1 MSRVREITG
10 IHFRRASNGTTVHLG
25 QVLGRGGEG
34 TVYAVNGAPKH
45 VAKVYLKPPDA
56 TKVDKLKFMTRGQS
70 EALLGVAA
78 WPTDLL
84 LDEQGSVRGFLM
96 GRISARQDAHRLYSP
111 KSRRR
116 TFPDAD
122 FRFVVRAATNLAR
135 AFAQIHAAGHVI
147 GDVNHGNALVG
158 KDGTAVLIDCDSIQV
173 TEHARTFPCDVGS
186 PLFTPPELQGKRFRG
201 LHRTSNHDNFGLAAL
216 LFHLLFQGR
225 HPFAGRFAEGE
236 MPIERAIA
244 ESRFAYGASAA
255 ERGMS
260 APPATLALGAFGSE
274 IADLFERAFAPPGE
288 VVRPTAVEWIEPLQR
303 LEHRLAACRVRPRHF
318 HPGDASCCWCAI
330 EKASGARLFDA
341 EQGATPE
348 IDAVTAQ
355 QLWSAIEG
363 VPAPPVYA
371 EAPWFAK
378 AQQASDR
385 KKDAILGAIVST
397 GTIVVPAGILFG
409 LALLPRMEFVA
420 ALFVTGGAYLA
431 LSFMKHRFLRTR
443 KLVQAEWERA
453 LAQWKRNTGASPFF
467 RAHAHLA
474 ALRTSL
480 TALAE
485 KRLHEIDRIQ
495 RRFEPRQRDTY
506 LDSFEI
512 AREKFG
518 AISET
523 QVEMLANRG
532 IRSAGDVVRNIDR
545 LHRILRSAA
554 LGELRNWVHERAAS
568 FKFDT
573 GDPVYRVHAEPVED
587 RYRKQRQEIID
598 ELRRGPELLATKLE
612 EIADARAQAESQLK
626 IAHEKL
632 RRTRGLETQ

>member
-10 IHFRRASNGTTVHLG
+10 IHLRRASNGSTVHLG

-56 TKVDKLKFMTRGQS
+56 TKIEKLKFMTRGQS
-70 EALLGVAA
+70 DALLGVAA

-84 LDEQGSVRGFLM
+84 IDEQASVRGFLM
-96 GRISARQDAHRLYSP
+96 GKISARQDAHRLYSP

-173 TEHARTFPCDVGS
+173 TEHGRTFPCDVGS

-244 ESRFAYGASAA
+244 ESRFAYGANAA
-255 ERGMS
+255 SRGMS
-260 APPATLALGAFGSE
+260 APPATLRLDTFGPE
-274 IADLFERAFAPPGE
+274 IAALFERAFAPPGDRD
-288 VVRPTAVEWIEPLQR
+288 RPTAVEWIEPLQR
-303 LEHRLAACRVRPRHF
+303 LEQGLAACRVRPRHF
-318 HPGDASCCWCAI
+318 HPGAGCCWCDI
-330 EKASGARLFDA
+330 ERLSGARLFDA
-341 EQGATPE
+341 EQAPTAE
-348 IDAVTAQ
+348 HDAVTAQ
-355 QLWSAIEG
+355 QLWNNIER
-363 VPAPPVYA
+363 VSAPPVYA
-371 EAPWFAK
+371 ETPPFAM
-378 AQQASDR
+378 AQQAADR
-385 KKDAILGAIVST
+385 MKDFALGALVS
-397 GTIVVPAGILFG
+397 ISSFAVPAGILYA
-409 LALLPRMEFVA
+409 LTLLPRMEFIT
-420 ALFVTGGAYLA
+420 ALFLSGGVFLG
-431 LSFMKHRFLRTR
+431 LGLLKDRFLRAH
-443 KLVQAEWERA
+443 KLAKAEWERA
-453 LAQWKRNTGASPFF
+453 LAHWKRNTAGRPFF
-467 RAHAHLA
+467 QARAQLA

-480 TALAE
+480 TRLAE
-485 KRLHEIDRIQ
+485 DRLRELDRIQ
-495 RRFEPRQRDTY
+495 REFEPHQRNAY
-506 LDSFEI
+506 LDTFEI
-512 AREKFG
+512 GKATFVSVTPTH
-518 AISET
+518 IET
-523 QVEMLANRG
+523 LANRG
-532 IRSAGDVVRNIDR
+532 IRSAGDVVRNMDR

-554 LGELRNWVHERAAS
+554 LGELRNWVHARAAS

-573 GDPVYRVHAEPVED
+573 SDRVYRVYADPIEE
-587 RYRKQRQEIID
+587 RYGKQRKVILD
-598 ELRRGPELLATKLE
+598 ELSRGPELLAVKRE
-612 EIADARAQAESQLK
+612 EVADARSKAESQLK
-626 IAHEKL
+626 SAHEKL
-632 RRTRGLETQ
+632 RRKRGLETQ

>member
-1 MSRVREITG
+1 MARVREITG
-10 IHFRRASNGTTVHLG
+10 IHLRRASNGSTVHLG

-56 TKVDKLKFMTRGQS
+56 TKIDKLKFMTRGQS

-84 LDEQGSVRGFLM
+84 IDEQGSVRGFLM
-96 GRISARQDAHRLYSP
+96 GKISARQDAHRLYSP

-303 LEHRLAACRVRPRHF
+303 LEHRLAACRTRPRHF
-318 HPGDASCCWCAI
+318 HPGDAACCWCAI
-330 EKASGARLFDA
+330 EKLSGARLFDE
-341 EQGATPE
+341 EQAATPE
-348 IDAVTAQ
+348 TDAMTAR
-355 QLWSAIEG
+355 QLWSTIES
-363 VPAPPVYA
+363 VSAPPVYA
-371 EAPWFAK
+371 EPPRFAQ
-378 AQQASDR
+378 AQQALDHA
-385 KKDAILGAIVST
+385 KDALLRAIISM
-397 GTIVVPAGILFG
+397 GSVVAPVGILYA
-409 LALLPRMEFVA
+409 LTLLPKVGFGT
-420 ALFVTGGAYLA
+420 ALAMTGGIFIARVA
-431 LSFMKHRFLRTR
+431 MKDKFLRAR
-443 KLVQAEWERA
+443 KLARAEWERA
-453 LAQWKRNTGASPFF
+453 LGQWKRNSAGRPFF
-467 RAHAHLA
+467 QARAQLA

-480 TALAE
+480 TTLAE
-485 KRLHEIDRIQ
+485 KRLQELDRVQ
-495 RRFEPRQRDTY
+495 RRFEPIQRDAY
-506 LDSFEI
+506 LDSIEI
-512 AREKFG
+512 DKAWFAEITK
-518 AISET
+518 T
-523 QVEMLANRG
+523 QVESLANRG
-532 IRSAGDVVRNIDR
+532 IRSAGDVVRHMDK

-554 LGELRNWVHERAAS
+554 LGELRAWVHQHAAS

-573 GDPVYRVHAEPVED
+573 SDRAYRVDADPIEE
-587 RYRKQRQEIID
+587 RYRKERHVILD
-598 ELRRGPELLATKLE
+598 ELRRGPELLAVKRE